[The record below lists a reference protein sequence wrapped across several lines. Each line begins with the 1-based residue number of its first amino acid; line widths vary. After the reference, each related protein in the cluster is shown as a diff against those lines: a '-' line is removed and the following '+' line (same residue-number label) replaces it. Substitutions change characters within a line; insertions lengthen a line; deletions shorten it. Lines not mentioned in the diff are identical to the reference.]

1 MPAPRLI
8 LVLSE
13 NWTPTDPRDLPALVR
28 IAVEA
33 EDAGFD
39 GVMVS
44 EHIVLGPGSDAN
56 GLMANPREY
65 ALPGNQEMVGGIR
78 PTFPDAHRPAPIAPA
93 LKSIAGQVARGFG
106 PICVK
111 PSRYTDDPAE
121 VGPLCREIVRRVA
134 AM

>member
-13 NWTPTDPRDLPALVR
+13 NWTLSDPRDPRDPPALVR

-56 GLMANPREY
+56 GLMANPRE
-65 ALPGNQEMVGGIR
+65 
-78 PTFPDAHRPAPIAPA
+78 
-93 LKSIAGQVARGFG
+93 
-106 PICVK
+106 
-111 PSRYTDDPAE
+111 
-121 VGPLCREIVRRVA
+121 
-134 AM
+134 